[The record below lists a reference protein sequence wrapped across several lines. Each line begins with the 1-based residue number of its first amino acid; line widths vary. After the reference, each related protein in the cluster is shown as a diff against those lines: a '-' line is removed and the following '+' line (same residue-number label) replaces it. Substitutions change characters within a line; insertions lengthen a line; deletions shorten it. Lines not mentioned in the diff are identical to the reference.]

1 MGENNKKS
9 NERENLLAPIKKKVY
24 FINLLFSK
32 IILFKNNIKS

>member
-24 FINLLFSK
+24 FFDKFLILQ
-32 IILFKNNIKS
+32 ILFIIF